1 MDDVKAITEGIVDGT
16 IDCIVTDHAP
26 HTISE
31 KLDGAPGFT
40 GLETAFGI
48 CNTVLVL
55 QNQFSPKRLSQL
67 MSANP
72 ARILGLKKGLLSVG
86 YDADLTLFD
95 SEEEWNVEPEEF
107 YSKGKVTPF
116 EDITLTGK
124 VKGLFIDGRLV
135 FEK

>member
-1 MDDVKAITEGIVDGT
+1 
-16 IDCIVTDHAP
+16 
-26 HTISE
+26 
-31 KLDGAPGFT
+31 
-40 GLETAFGI
+40 
-48 CNTVLVL
+48 
-55 QNQFSPKRLSQL
+55 